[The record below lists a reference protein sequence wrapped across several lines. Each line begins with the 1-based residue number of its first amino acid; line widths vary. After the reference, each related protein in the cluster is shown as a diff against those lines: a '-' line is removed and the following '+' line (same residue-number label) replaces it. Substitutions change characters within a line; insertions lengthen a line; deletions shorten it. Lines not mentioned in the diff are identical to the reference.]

1 MYEKDK
7 RSFFEKLTGTIN
19 IEEEEEKNTSDTT
32 DEEIQNQDM
41 KITQDTE
48 DPEKMSVH
56 KSEEEPETDEDE
68 EDSGE
73 EGELSVDVYEVG
85 NEIFVQAMIAGVVV
99 EDIDISITREIIKIK
114 GRRKNSEDVSDNNY
128 YQKELY
134 WGGFSRKI
142 LLPEEIDP
150 ELSEAIAKDGLLT
163 LRLPKLNKKKSQ
175 KLEVKAL

>member
-19 IEEEEEKNTSDTT
+19 IEEEEKKNTSKIKKNEEDQTQDKEDVSLHAGVSMQR
-32 DEEIQNQDM
+32 DEE
-41 KITQDTE
+41 K
-48 DPEKMSVH
+48 
-56 KSEEEPETDEDE
+56 PETDQENFE
-68 EDSGE
+68 EE
-73 EGELSVDVYEVG
+73 EGGELSVDVYENG
-85 NEIFVQAMIAGVVV
+85 NEIFVQAMIAGVAV

-114 GRRKNSEDVSDNNY
+114 GKRKNLEDVSSNNY

-150 ELSEAIAKDGLLT
+150 EISEAIAKDGLLT